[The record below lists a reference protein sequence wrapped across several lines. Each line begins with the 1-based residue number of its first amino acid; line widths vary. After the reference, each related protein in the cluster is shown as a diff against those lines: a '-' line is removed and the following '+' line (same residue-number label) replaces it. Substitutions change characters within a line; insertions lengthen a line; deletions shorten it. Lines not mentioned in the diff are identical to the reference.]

1 MRTRTSLALIFSLIV
16 CTALTSAAD
25 ISAYPKKMTAYVND
39 FANIIDDAAE
49 KSLNETLK
57 AYDTSTTNEF
67 IVATFPELKGNLEET
82 TLELF
87 RAWGIGKTDKNNG
100 LVFFVFVKD
109 ENGKGKTRIE
119 VGKGLEG
126 VLPDSKT
133 KLIYEHDVRPFLV
146 KHDFTGGIQACM
158 TKLMQASVHEYTA
171 ATANTVASAPTEGG
185 VIGFVAF
192 FLVALVIIAVV
203 LLFMFGSSST
213 TESQQKAAYK
223 YERAAS
229 KPYTPAPKPTSTA
242 SHGADRYSSSS
253 PPSSYSTG
261 AKVGAGVVGGV
272 VAGGVAA
279 SLLSRKKPTAAY
291 PSYSGSGSSSTRSPV
306 ASSSGV
312 ALGAA
317 AAATAAAAA
326 SAAAIAATAKRR
338 KEEEEAEEEEERRR
352 RRRRDEDSSA
362 SSGWGGSS
370 DSSSSSSWGSSSD
383 SSSSSSFDSGGGSC
397 DGGGSSGDF

>member
-25 ISAYPKKMTAYVND
+25 ISSYPKQTTAYVND
-39 FANIIDDAAE
+39 FANIIDDATE

-57 AYDTSTTNEF
+57 AYDISTTNEF

-87 RAWGIGKTDKNNG
+87 RAWGIGKADKNNG
-100 LVFFVFVKD
+100 LIFFVFVKD

-146 KHDFTGGIQACM
+146 KHDFAGGIQACM

-171 ATANTVASAPTEGG
+171 APIAAATSDAAPVGLFIFVFVVILIIVG
-185 VIGFVAF
+185 VLFVW
-192 FLVALVIIAVV
+192 
-203 LLFMFGSSST
+203 LLNSSNGS
-213 TESQQKAAYK
+213 ESQQKAAYK

-229 KPYTPAPKPTSTA
+229 KPYTPSPKPTSTP
-242 SHGADRYSSSS
+242 SYGADRYSSDSA
-253 PPSSYSTG
+253 PSSYSTG

-279 SLLSRKKPTAAY
+279 SLLSRKKPAPSY
-291 PSYSGSGSSSTRSPV
+291 PSYSGSSTRSPIT
-306 ASSSGV
+306 SSSGV
-312 ALGAA
+312 ST
-317 AAATAAAAA
+317 AAATAVAT
-326 SAAAIAATAKRR
+326 SAAAIAAAALAKRR
-338 KEEEEAEEEEERRR
+338 KEEEAAEEEEERRR

-370 DSSSSSSWGSSSD
+370 DSGSSSSWGSSD